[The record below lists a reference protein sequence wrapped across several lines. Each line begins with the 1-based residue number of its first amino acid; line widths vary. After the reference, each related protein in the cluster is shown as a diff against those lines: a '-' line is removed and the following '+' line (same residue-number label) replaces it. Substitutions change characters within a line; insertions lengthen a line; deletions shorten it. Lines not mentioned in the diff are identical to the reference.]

1 MSKAEKIPILSL
13 FCGCGGF
20 DLGFVAQN
28 YNVVLALDVNEPA
41 VETYNRN
48 HGQGIARVC
57 DLATTHGRDI
67 VKIIEENG
75 LEHPRGVIGGAPCQT
90 FSDGNVYKKKR
101 DPRHSLPRKYAR
113 LLNDLNKKYS
123 LDFFV
128 FENVRGLSGKTHRGT
143 FAQFKTL
150 FRKAGFRLFGATLD
164 ALEFGVAQQRPRVF
178 VVGLNAEKY
187 PDTEFSFP
195 VGRSKAKRTVRSKI
209 EKLPEP
215 VFFTR
220 SLTPT
225 DIKHHPNHWTM
236 RPKSEKFWNGKLK
249 AGQNHG
255 RSFRVLSWDKPS
267 WAVAYGHREIHIH
280 PSGKR
285 RLSVYEAMLLQG
297 LPTWYHL
304 TGSLSAQVQQV
315 SDTVPRQLGAALAR
329 QIRHCLKF

>member
-164 ALEFGVAQQRPRVF
+164 ALEFGVAQ
-178 VVGLNAEKY
+178 
-187 PDTEFSFP
+187 
-195 VGRSKAKRTVRSKI
+195 
-209 EKLPEP
+209 LPEP
-215 VFFTR
+215 VLFAR
-220 SLTPT
+220 NLTPT